1 MTMALCCAEVGQ
13 GYVKAIDVTEDWSAI
28 RIPSA
33 MDYSDNYV
41 TGVEQ
46 HQVFCIARYFS
57 DL

>member
-1 MTMALCCAEVGQ
+1 MCGAEVGQ

-41 TGVEQ
+41 TGV
-46 HQVFCIARYFS
+46 
-57 DL
+57 